1 MLASLAL
8 IEKYND
14 ATELWNIALKLT
26 RQVVVKNKLG
36 LHARPATKL
45 VELAQQ
51 FDAELSIIDGEKTA
65 SAASVMGLLVL
76 ASAQGSTLTIVSEGA
91 DAEAALDAVQAL
103 VEANFN
109 EE

>member
-1 MLASLAL
+1 M
-8 IEKYND
+8 
-14 ATELWNIALKLT
+14 KLT

-45 VELAQQ
+45 VELVQE
-51 FDAELSIIDGEKTA
+51 FEAEVSIIDGEKTA

-76 ASAQGSTLTIVSEGA
+76 ASAQGNTLTIISEGN
-91 DAEAALDAVQAL
+91 DAEAALDAIQQL
-103 VEANFN
+103 VEANFD

>member
-1 MLASLAL
+1 M
-8 IEKYND
+8 
-14 ATELWNIALKLT
+14 LKLT
-26 RQVVVKNKLG
+26 RQVIVKNKLG

-51 FDAELSIIDGEKTA
+51 FNAELSIMDGDKIA
-65 SAASVMGLLVL
+65 SAASVLGLMVL
-76 ASAQGSTLTIVSEGA
+76 ASAQGSTLTLIAEGD

-103 VEANFN
+103 VEANFD